1 MRIMFAAISAVALL
15 TCGSAQA
22 KKKPP
27 EISGLALQQIQ
38 SRDFEVTKEIS
49 FPAVMTVLQDSG
61 YRIGDADKDTGLIT
75 GTASTKSTTTYNIFW
90 GLGKKKRT
98 PVVSAFIE
106 DRGRG
111 SRVRLNFVLST
122 AKNRIYGQASSDEEP
137 INDPAIY
144 RDAFEKIEKEIFVR
158 QALAAPAPKPM
169 NAMPQA
175 TPAAASPPAEPA
187 NAASS
192 APKAT
197 GLTPN
202 PADMPPA
209 LKMDPKPQ

>member
-1 MRIMFAAISAVALL
+1 MWAGVAAIAILAA
-15 TCGSAQA
+15 GSAEA
-22 KKKPP
+22 KKDPQ
-27 EISGLALQQIQ
+27 ISGLALQQIQ

-75 GTASTKSTTTYNIFW
+75 GTASTKSVTTYNIFW

-158 QALAAPAPKPM
+158 QSLAAPVHTTGPKAPSS
-169 NAMPQA
+169 N
-175 TPAAASPPAEPA
+175 AAAS
-187 NAASS
+187 N
-192 APKAT
+192 

-202 PADMPPA
+202 PADMPSP

>member
-1 MRIMFAAISAVALL
+1 MRVMFAAVSAVAFLA
-15 TCGSAQA
+15 CGPAQA
-22 KKKPP
+22 KKPP

-38 SRDFEVTKEIS
+38 SRDFEVAKEIS

-75 GTASTKSTTTYNIFW
+75 GTASTKSVTTYNIFW

-137 INDPAIY
+137 IYDPAVY

-158 QALAAPAPKPM
+158 QAMNAPAPAPKP
-169 NAMPQA
+169 APVVVQSPGA
-175 TPAAASPPAEPA
+175 AEAAAPS
-187 NAASS
+187 AAKTSN
-192 APKAT
+192 
-197 GLTPN
+197 GLTPD
-202 PADMPPA
+202 PANMPSA
-209 LKMDPKPQ
+209 LTKDPK

>member
-1 MRIMFAAISAVALL
+1 MRSILAGVSALAIVTSSPANAE
-15 TCGSAQA
+15 
-22 KKKPP
+22 KKQP
-27 EISGLALQQIQ
+27 ELSGLALQQIQ
-38 SRDFEVTKEIS
+38 SRDFEVSKEIS

-75 GTASTKSTTTYNIFW
+75 GTASTKSTTTYNIIW

-137 INDPAIY
+137 INDPAVY

-158 QALAAPAPKPM
+158 LALIAPAPKP
-169 NAMPQA
+169 AP
-175 TPAAASPPAEPA
+175 PPAPQPA
-187 NAASS
+187 STAA
-192 APKAT
+192 
-197 GLTPN
+197 GLTPD

-209 LKMDPKPQ
+209 LKPDPKP

>member
-1 MRIMFAAISAVALL
+1 MRMMFAALSAAALL
-15 TCGSAQA
+15 ACGPAQA
-22 KKKPP
+22 KKPP

-158 QALAAPAPKPM
+158 QALAAPAPKPV
-169 NAMPQA
+169 NSAPQP
-175 TPAAASPPAEPA
+175 TPAAVSSQTESSHAP
-187 NAASS
+187 SS
-192 APKAT
+192 APNNT